1 MLQVQLRVEGRTCL
15 VVGGGTV
22 GTRRAKALL
31 DAGAKVVVVDP
42 SPSPALEE
50 LASTGRVEL
59 KLRTFSDTDIDTG
72 IDADTE
78 AEVADIE
85 TDIGAE
91 VDDESEVDPESEV
104 DDESDL
110 NGEAAA
116 GVGRPVDAGD
126 NRSRG
131 IALVVAATDDKA
143 VNETVGA
150 AARRAGIMVNRADDA
165 ASGDLSFPAVVRRGP
180 IAIGVSTGTGVS
192 AGTGTADAVPA
203 LARWVAQRLDEGVD
217 QLLGLDE
224 AALAQF
230 AELLAEVREQLR
242 AKGDQTHGYGSAQSV
257 ETAGSSARSPLDWH
271 LAFDGSI
278 LDLVRTGRLVEAKE
292 RILACL

>member
-42 SPSPALEE
+42 TPSFALVE

-59 KLRTFSDTDIDTG
+59 RHRNFS
-72 IDADTE
+72 E
-78 AEVADIE
+78 SDIE
-85 TDIGAE
+85 VEMKADVDGEGVTVGGIGA
-91 VDDESEVDPESEV
+91 D
-104 DDESDL
+104 
-110 NGEAAA
+110 
-116 GVGRPVDAGD
+116 VGDGRD
-126 NRSRG
+126 RG
-131 IALVVAATDDKA
+131 IALVVAATDDPA
-143 VNETVGA
+143 VNEMVGA
-150 AARRAGIMVNRADDA
+150 TARRAGIMINRADDA
-165 ASGDLSFPAVVRRGP
+165 ASGDLAFPAVVRRGP
-180 IAIGVSTGTGVS
+180 IAIGVSTS
-192 AGTGTADAVPA
+192 TGTRDAVPA
-203 LARWVAQRLDEGVD
+203 LARWVAERLDEGVD

-224 AALAQF
+224 TALAQF
-230 AELLAEVREQLR
+230 AELLSEVREQLR
-242 AKGDQTHGYGSAQSV
+242 PHGDQTYVSGSAQSA
-257 ETAGSSARSPLDWH
+257 EAAKFSARSTLDWH